1 MNPSAE
7 GEEPAEAKK
16 PKAESPSRKRE
27 AEGPPEAPEEEMV
40 AGLPTIH
47 DCMLV
52 AALPTEGEEKEVKFY
67 DERTGE
73 VLETSEVYKGRE
85 KELTKMES
93 FNVKNDIT
101 YAEAKAK
108 GLRLVRSRWIDTA
121 KEIDG
126 KPGGRLVAQEVNTY
140 KREDVSMGTPPM
152 RVRRAIVSHAATA
165 RPGQKRSR
173 KLVAR
178 YDVSVAFFHA
188 DNSEKIAVIPP
199 ASEGTPDIVW
209 ELNKAINGTREA
221 SRQWGVKIR
230 KVKAADGSEEL
241 LLCPNTYYKK
251 AADRSR
257 SWT

>member
-1 MNPSAE
+1 MDVEARSSDAVRAPQFAVPGNRGGEKRVNPSPE

-27 AEGPPEAPEEEMV
+27 AEGPPAAPEEEMV
-40 AGLPTIH
+40 HGLPTIH
-47 DCMLV
+47 D
-52 AALPTEGEEKEVKFY
+52 ASLPTEAEEKEVKFY

-73 VLETSEVYKGRE
+73 ALETSEVYKGRD

-126 KPGGRLVAQEVNTY
+126 KPGVRSRLVAQEVNTY

-152 RVRRAIVSHAATA
+152 RVHRAIISHAATA
-165 RPGQKRSR
+165 KPGQK
-173 KLVAR
+173 
-178 YDVSVAFFHA
+178 
-188 DNSEKIAVIPP
+188 
-199 ASEGTPDIVW
+199 
-209 ELNKAINGTREA
+209 
-221 SRQWGVKIR
+221 
-230 KVKAADGSEEL
+230 
-241 LLCPNTYYKK
+241 
-251 AADRSR
+251 
-257 SWT
+257 